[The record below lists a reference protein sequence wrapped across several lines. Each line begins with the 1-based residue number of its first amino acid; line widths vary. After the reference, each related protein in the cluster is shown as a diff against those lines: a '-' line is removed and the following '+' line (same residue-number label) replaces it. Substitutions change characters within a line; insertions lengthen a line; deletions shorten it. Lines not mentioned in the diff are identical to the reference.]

1 MLFRSVHRGFGTHQ
15 IAMFRNDPHWSVPI
29 ELHRVLPDM
38 TILADPSHIGGRRD
52 LIGPLSQQA
61 LDLGFEGLMVECHPD
76 PDMALSDASQQIT
89 PKQLGDILRELVWRR
104 TPVDSDSLRDFRLHI
119 DSIDSRLI
127 ELLAERMEV
136 ARGIGELKRR
146 HGMAIVQRER
156 FNKLLESAENR
167 ATSIGLSPTF
177 IHQIFSA
184 IHEESVRQQVNEVK
198 KS

>member
-1 MLFRSVHRGFGTHQ
+1 MY
-15 IAMFRNDPHWSVPI
+15 RNDPHWSVPI
-29 ELHRVLPDM
+29 ELHRVLPNM
-38 TILADPSHIGGRRD
+38 TILSDPSHIGGSRE
-52 LIGPLSQQA
+52 LIAALSQQA
-61 LDLGFEGLMVECHPD
+61 LDLGFEGLMVECHPE

-89 PKQLGDILRELVWRR
+89 PEQLEKILGQLVWRR
-104 TPVDSDSLRDFRLHI
+104 TPVDADSLRDFRLHI

-167 ATSIGLSPTF
+167 AMSIGLSQTF

-184 IHEESVRQQVNEVK
+184 IHEESVRQQIDEMK